1 MERRQSE
8 RSFPHLSDEELEF
21 YGNLYVEC
29 QIREA
34 GVDFESFLNN
44 PEYYLRKYAQGRWRA
59 VFGKPEGRKG
69 LLRFLRLRPA
79 TRTPSE

>member
-1 MERRQSE
+1 MERQQSE

-29 QIREA
+29 QIKEA
-34 GVDFESFLNN
+34 SVDFESFLNN
-44 PEYYLRKYAQGRWRA
+44 PEYYLQKYAQGRWRA